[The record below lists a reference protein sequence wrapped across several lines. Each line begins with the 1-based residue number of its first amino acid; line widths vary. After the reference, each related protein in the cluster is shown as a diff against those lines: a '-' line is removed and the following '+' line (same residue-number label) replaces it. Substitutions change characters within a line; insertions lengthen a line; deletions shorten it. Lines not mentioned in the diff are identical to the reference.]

1 MSYMHLV
8 AWFFAGGLLVN
19 TLPHL
24 IAGLQG
30 RAFQSPFAKPPGVGL
45 SSPLSNVLWGFAN
58 LAAAWAL
65 FTQVGEFD
73 LGDALDAGAAI
84 AGGLFSGV
92 FLARHFG
99 KLHGEGK
106 GY

>member
-1 MSYMHLV
+1 MSILHIV
-8 AWFFAGGLLVN
+8 AWFGAGGLLIN

-45 SSPLSNVLWGFAN
+45 SSPLSNVLWGFFN
-58 LAAAWAL
+58 LVASWAL
-65 FTQVGEFD
+65 FTQVGAFD
-73 LGDALDAGAAI
+73 LANAAHAGVAAF
-84 AGGLFSGV
+84 GGLFSGV
-92 FLARHFG
+92 FLAVHFG
-99 KLHGEGK
+99 KLHGSGK

>member
-1 MSYMHLV
+1 MSILQLI
-8 AWFFAGGLLVN
+8 AWFFAGGLAIN

-30 RAFQSPFAKPPGVGL
+30 RAFQSPFAEPPRVGL

-58 LAAAWAL
+58 LVAAWAL

-73 LGDALDAGAAI
+73 LANPVHALGAA

-99 KLHGEGK
+99 KLHGDGK

>member
-1 MSYMHLV
+1 MPILHLL
-8 AWFFAGGLLVN
+8 AWFFAGGLAIN

-58 LAAAWAL
+58 LVAAWAL
-65 FTQVGEFD
+65 FTQVGAFD
-73 LGDALDAGAAI
+73 LATPAHFVAAA

-99 KLHGEGK
+99 GLHGSDK

>member
-1 MSYMHLV
+1 MTILHLI
-8 AWFFAGGLLVN
+8 AWFLAGGLLIN

-58 LAAAWAL
+58 LAAGWAL
-65 FTQVGEFD
+65 FTQVGAFE
-73 LGDALDAGAAI
+73 LAAPLHAAAAG

-92 FLARHFG
+92 FLALHFG
-99 KLHGEGK
+99 KLHGSGK

>member
-1 MSYMHLV
+1 MPVLHLA
-8 AWFFAGGLLVN
+8 AWFFAGGLLIN

-30 RAFQSPFAKPPGVGL
+30 RAFQSPFAKPPGIGL

-58 LAAAWAL
+58 LAVAWAL
-65 FTQVGEFD
+65 FTQVGGFE
-73 LGDALDAGAAI
+73 LGDPIHAGVAA

-99 KLHGEGK
+99 KLHGDGK